1 MRGRGRTD
9 KGNTVTMDAP
19 ITLST
24 HGDAVADQTPRRRR
38 RRVMAAL
45 LGLTVLSLGAGM
57 FSLAVFTDTDAS
69 SGTFATG
76 TIDIDSSPA
85 VAFNATGMIP
95 GDAVTA
101 PLTISNDGTASLRY
115 ALSVA
120 APDTLGGALELTV
133 KTVGTGCANW
143 DGSTVLATD
152 TLDGAGF
159 GDAAQGDDTGDR
171 TLAAGANEVLCFR
184 VSLPLAADDTVQN
197 ESSSATFTFDAEQTA
212 NNP

>member
-1 MRGRGRTD
+1 
-9 KGNTVTMDAP
+9 MDAP
-19 ITLST
+19 ITLTT
-24 HGDAVADQTPRRRR
+24 HGRVATDQAPRRRR
-38 RRVMAAL
+38 GLLAAL

-69 SGTFATG
+69 TGTFATG
-76 TIDIDSSPA
+76 EIDITASPS
-85 VAFNATGMIP
+85 VAFNASGMIP
-95 GDAVTA
+95 GDQVTA
-101 PLTISNDGTASLRY
+101 ALTITNDGTASLRY

-120 APDTLGGALELTV
+120 APDTLGAALELTV

-143 DGSTVLATD
+143 DGTTVLPTD

-184 VSLPLAADDTVQN
+184 VSLPLTADDTVQN